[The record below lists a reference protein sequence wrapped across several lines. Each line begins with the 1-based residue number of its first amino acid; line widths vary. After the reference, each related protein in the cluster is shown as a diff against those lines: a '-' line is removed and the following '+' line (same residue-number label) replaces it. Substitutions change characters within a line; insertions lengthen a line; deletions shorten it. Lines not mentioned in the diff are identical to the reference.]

1 MSDNSME
8 ILTQILGDSWI
19 EKELDTYQSFRKDW
33 SPKGRWYHR
42 RPTVSPIIPIIY
54 WNTRESIEG
63 IQKPFGSWGGVP
75 IEVLNR
81 LAEEIEKFR
90 EYWESLPKKRGVDN
104 LKWAL
109 SNPQRFFSLVHE
121 LSIAFQFAA
130 KPGVQQVAPLFHDP
144 QATPGKPDIIVRTP
158 KKEFAV
164 QCKSEDPS
172 QAMQLP
178 YDIFQYF
185 AGMYQRLVEDSNNSY
200 NLTLR
205 LKKKI
210 DLGHIYK
217 IRDKLV
223 ALIRGN
229 IPAPCPWSTAYC
241 DFELT
246 EIGNRIGA
254 QSVDQIRRRVR
265 GQTGDLLYWE
275 FVPILDNPTNI
286 PHRRAASLFI
296 FGRRGKEL
304 GQVIRLAVS
313 KSVKEA
319 DTSLPLII
327 AVHLYQD
334 VDLEEFWNRPSTQQH
349 LKPWTDLFFKQNPH
363 VAMIFLSS
371 NYELYLTR
379 AVSESQIGLKHAR
392 KGFVLESPEW
402 DHKDVEDLGI

>member
-1 MSDNSME
+1 MSDNSVE
-8 ILTQILGDSWI
+8 FLTQVLGDTWI
-19 EKELDTYQSFRKDW
+19 EKELDNYQSFRKDW

-54 WNTRESIEG
+54 WNTRESFEE

-75 IEVLNR
+75 SEVLNR
-81 LAEEIEKFR
+81 LIEEIEKFK
-90 EYWESLPKKRGVDN
+90 EYWEKLPRKRGTDN

-121 LSIAFQFAA
+121 LAIAFQFAS
-130 KPGVQQVAPLFHDP
+130 KPGLQVVPLFHDP
-144 QATPGKPDIIVRTP
+144 QSTPGKPDIIVQTP
-158 KKEFAV
+158 KMEFAV

-200 NLTLR
+200 NLTLC

-210 DLGHIYK
+210 DIGHIYK
-217 IRDKLV
+217 IRNKLV
-223 ALIRGN
+223 TLIKGN
-229 IPAPCPWSTAYC
+229 IAAPYPWSTTYC

-246 EIGNRIGA
+246 EIGNRLGA
-254 QSVDQIRRRVR
+254 QSVDQIMRRVR
-265 GQTGDLLYWE
+265 NQSGDLLYNE
-275 FVPILDNPTNI
+275 FIPILDGLVSIGN
-286 PHRRAASLFI
+286 RRAANLLI

-319 DTSLPLII
+319 KTSLPLII

-334 VDLEEFWNRPSTQQH
+334 IDLEEFWNRPSTQQH
-349 LKPWTDLFFKQNPH
+349 LKPWTGLFFKENPQI
-363 VAMIFLSS
+363 AMIFLSS
-371 NYELYLTR
+371 NHELYLTSL
-379 AVSESQIGLKHAR
+379 VSDSQIGLKYAR
-392 KGFVLESPEW
+392 KGFAIESPEW
-402 DHKDVEDLGI
+402 AHKDVEDLGI

>member
-1 MSDNSME
+1 MFNNSLE
-8 ILTQILGDSWI
+8 IITQILGDTWI
-19 EKELDTYQSFRKDW
+19 EKQLDAYQLFRKDW

-42 RPTVSPIIPIIY
+42 RPTVPPIIPIIY
-54 WNTRESIEG
+54 WNTREVIEG

-81 LAEEIEKFR
+81 IAEEIERFR
-90 EYWESLPKKRGVDN
+90 EYWESLPRKRGIDN

-121 LSIAFQFAA
+121 LAIAFQFAS
-130 KPGVQQVAPLFHDP
+130 KPGLQVVPLFHDP
-144 QATPGKPDIIVRTP
+144 QSTPGKPDIIVQTP
-158 KKEFAV
+158 KMEFAV

-200 NLTLR
+200 NLTLC
-205 LKKKI
+205 LKRKI
-210 DLGHIYK
+210 DIGHIYK
-217 IRDKLV
+217 IRNKLV
-223 ALIRGN
+223 TLIRGN
-229 IPAPCPWSTAYC
+229 IIAPYPWSTTYC

-246 EIGNRIGA
+246 EIGNKLDA
-254 QSVDQIRRRVR
+254 QSLDQVMRRVVN
-265 GQTGDLLYWE
+265 QTGDPLYFE
-275 FVPILDNPTNI
+275 FVPILDDPGNITN
-286 PHRRAASLFI
+286 RRAASLFV

-349 LKPWTDLFFKQNPH
+349 LKPWTDLFFKENPR

-371 NYELYLTR
+371 NYEQYLAR

-392 KGFVLESPEW
+392 KGFVLESPVW